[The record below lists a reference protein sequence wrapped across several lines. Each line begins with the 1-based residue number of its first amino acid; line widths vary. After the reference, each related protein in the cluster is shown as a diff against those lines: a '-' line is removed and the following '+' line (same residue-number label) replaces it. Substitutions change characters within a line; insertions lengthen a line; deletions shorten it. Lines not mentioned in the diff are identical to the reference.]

1 MNRMKT
7 RKLLKMELHKIA
19 ILAILFAL
27 NSCTSKSNV
36 NFYVPNISREN
47 LITDLNNSGLKL
59 NQKSDEII
67 EIESLKNNVNI
78 EICIGDF
85 DSENNTVE
93 VGLISIYYKNVNE
106 KSTVTE
112 LTEVEK
118 EQFKKIFSN
127 EILPCIARIE

>member
-1 MNRMKT
+1 
-7 RKLLKMELHKIA
+7 MELHKIA

-127 EILPCIARIE
+127 EILPYIARIE

>member
-1 MNRMKT
+1 
-7 RKLLKMELHKIA
+7 MELHKIA

>member
-127 EILPCIARIE
+127 EILPYIARIE